1 MIPHPAQLDA
11 AYGVNAWEPLCE
23 ATFTDPDGNPLGSVR
38 VTEGELVTDGDV
50 WPRQEATFRV
60 PVELTPALTKHP
72 VSPYG
77 GTVVLRAGARVL
89 GTDYLFT
96 LATLDVFRT
105 RVVRPDGYVEVR
117 AVSHEARVNEDR
129 YDTRDWTPAG
139 KVSDVVSGIVRRT
152 LGSNHP
158 VRVQLTRDPQVEAD
172 TYPLD
177 GDVWPTVEQLMRV
190 AGGEA
195 VFTEDGTLLL
205 RDLPTKATAP
215 VLTFRTGETG
225 PGTLTGYESE
235 RAWAPNRVVL
245 VWRTEQS
252 STKGL
257 RYKWEA
263 TRTATPGTG
272 KVSVNTSDP
281 KAASVLYV
289 HRTAASGQ
297 DVAESFAG
305 LTTGDRVGVVE
316 QLDDGPDKRLRYRVT
331 GRATIGA
338 SVISIPVDLTTATG
352 SEPADESDVD
362 VNVSIQARERVGRW
376 ADQRATSPSRVS
388 GPYGRHTARETYTVD
403 RGTLPTQSSADRAA
417 EAKSRQLSDLF
428 RTVQLRTIPAMWV
441 EPGDTV
447 GVELLG
453 TTTSE
458 LLLVQRVVHDL
469 SGLDV
474 SRWDARDYSA
484 TAT

>member
-1 MIPHPAQLDA
+1 MIPHPAQLGT
-11 AYGVNAWEPLCE
+11 AYGVNAWEPLTE
-23 ATFTDPDGNPLGSVR
+23 ALFRDPDGNPLGVVR
-38 VTEGELVTDGDV
+38 VTEGSLVTDGDV

-60 PVELTPALTKHP
+60 PVELTPALTAPP

-96 LATLDVFRT
+96 LATLDVSET
-105 RVVRPDGYVEVR
+105 RIVRPDGYVEVR

-129 YDTRDWTPAG
+129 YDTRDYTPAG
-139 KVSDVVSGIVRRT
+139 KVSAVVTAIVRRT
-152 LGSNHP
+152 LGPTHP
-158 VRVQLTRDPQVEAD
+158 VRVELTSDPTLEAD
-172 TYPLD
+172 TYQLD
-177 GDVWPTVEQLMRV
+177 GDVWPTVEQVMRV

-205 RDLPTKATAP
+205 RDLPTKAAAP
-215 VLTFRTGETG
+215 VITFRTGETG
-225 PGTLTGYESE
+225 PGTLTGYESV
-235 RAWAPNRVVL
+235 RRWAPNRVVM
-245 VWRTEQS
+245 VWRTEAS

-272 KVSVNTSDP
+272 HVSVNTSDP

-289 HRTAASGQ
+289 HRTASSGQ

-305 LTTGDRVGVVE
+305 LTSGDRIAVVDE
-316 QLDDGPDKRLRYRVT
+316 VDGGPDRRLRYRVT

-338 SVISIPVDLTTATG
+338 SIISIPVDLSTATG
-352 SEPADESDVD
+352 TESPDESDVD
-362 VNVSIQARERVGRW
+362 VNVSIRARERVGRW
-376 ADQRATSPSRVS
+376 QDQRATSASRVT
-388 GPYGRHTARETYTVD
+388 GPYGRHTARETLTVD
-403 RGTLPTQSSADRAA
+403 RGTLPTQTEADRAA
-417 EAKSRQLSDLF
+417 AAKARQLTDLF
-428 RTVQLRTIPAMWV
+428 RTVQLRTIPAWWV

-447 GVELLG
+447 AVELLG
-453 TTTSE
+453 TPQPE
-458 LLLVQRVVHDL
+458 LLLVQRVSHDL

-474 SRWDARDYSA
+474 SEWDTRDYA
-484 TAT
+484 NTAT